1 MKCKRRQRIVR
12 DTEVKSK
19 KKKRGGFQGKM
30 INLRGNINEKESK
43 K

>member
-19 KKKRGGFQGKM
+19 KKQKRGDFK
-30 INLRGNINEKESK
+30 EK
-43 K
+43 

>member
-19 KKKRGGFQGKM
+19 KKQKGGISRKNDKFERKH
-30 INLRGNINEKESK
+30 K
-43 K
+43 